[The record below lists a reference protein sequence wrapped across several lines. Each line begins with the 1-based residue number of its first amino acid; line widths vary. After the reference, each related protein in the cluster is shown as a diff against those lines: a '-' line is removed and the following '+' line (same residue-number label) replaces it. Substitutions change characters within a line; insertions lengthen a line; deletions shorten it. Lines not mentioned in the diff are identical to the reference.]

1 MTFDPRI
8 METDE
13 NRTDYKQEKF
23 RSLSIPTPLKLMGTK
38 RGWNGEKRREV
49 VYFQYT
55 CLSRDEALEGSNT
68 QRT

>member
-1 MTFDPRI
+1 MTFDPSI

-13 NRTDYKQEKF
+13 NQTDYKQEKLC
-23 RSLSIPTPLKLMGTK
+23 SLSIPTPLKLTGTK

-55 CLSRDEALEGSNT
+55 RHGK
-68 QRT
+68 R